1 MAEEYI
7 SNPFRNF
14 YLGFFHEQ
22 QKRMNWRNVENAD
35 INQIVKVKIIQ
46 GDLRPLNNLLEDLA
60 YVDIYKDDFI
70 DTNPEVYKML
80 KIMQTGMQYFLFF
93 QSQLKGVCKE
103 SHEAADHEIK
113 ENKRLKDAAKKQK
126 SKIRKLRK
134 EIENLDLRSMHY
146 DMLSEVLKA
155 EGAPLDFKKIESKKL
170 IKERNI
176 KSKDVYVADMDIGD
190 VDSRGEK
197 ELLESIDF
205 QLSVSKNDKDLP
217 RLGLHK

>member
-1 MAEEYI
+1 MAEEYTN
-7 SNPFRNF
+7 SPFRNF

-35 INQIVKVKIIQ
+35 INQIVKVKTIQ

-60 YVDIYKDDFI
+60 YVDVYKDDFI

-93 QSQLKGVCKE
+93 QSQLKGWCKE
-103 SHEAADHEIK
+103 SHEAADHEVR

-155 EGAPLDFKKIESKKL
+155 EGAPLDFKKIESRKL
-170 IKERNI
+170 IKERNL
-176 KSKDVYVADMDIGD
+176 KASDAYVGD
-190 VDSRGEK
+190 ADSRGEK

-205 QLSVSKNDKDLP
+205 QLSVSKNDKELP
-217 RLGLHK
+217 PLGMHK